1 MAEGKKSFVAYC
13 DWITTFNELSDEEAG
28 VLIKH
33 LLRYV
38 NDQNPEPPDKLTQ
51 IAFAPIK
58 ATLKRDLE
66 KYERKRTK
74 NSENAKVRW
83 NANASERIQTDAKHA
98 DSDSVSVSDSG
109 SVSVEEGKPSSP
121 QKGPTFEEWQE
132 YFEAEGKDPN
142 HDHCRAS
149 WLYYEEKGWRDR
161 DGKEVKN
168 WKLKVRNTN
177 WWKDCPKAQMDI
189 YSEFCKANPPS
200 DWLELL
206 MSRGWQKKE
215 AIEAWRNELGHRK
228 EYYYPNKTPIV

>member
-83 NANASERIQTDAKHA
+83 NANASERMQTDAKHA
-98 DSDSVSVSDSG
+98 YSDSDSDSDSDSVSVED
-109 SVSVEEGKPSSP
+109 KSSSSS
-121 QKGPTFEEWQE
+121 QNIPTWDEW
-132 YFEAEGKDPN
+132 KK
-142 HDHCRAS
+142 R
-149 WLYYEEKGWRDR
+149 WEEKGKDVNSGHCLQAFDYWESQDWKRN
-161 DGKEVKN
+161 GKPIQN
-168 WKLKVRNTN
+168 WKLVLVNNPKFV
-177 WWKDCPKAQMDI
+177 DCPEAKMDI

-200 DWLELL
+200 DWLE
-206 MSRGWQKKE
+206 MMMRHKWTKKE
-215 AIEAWRNELGHRK
+215 AMEEWRNQLGHRK
-228 EYYYPNKTPIV
+228 DYYFPNNVHTV